1 MIVCLVKNWFFAAKL
16 RNLPGIT
23 KFRIYHFAR
32 VMEKKELRRQIKTLK
47 AQYSLDEK
55 KELSR
60 LVWRQLESHAL
71 FRDARIVL
79 LYWSMDD
86 EVYTHDY
93 VLKWADSKKIL
104 LPCVKGDV
112 LELREFRDMES
123 LRPGESFGIPE
134 PVGELFTDYASIDA
148 IVVPGVA
155 FDLMGNRLGRGRGY
169 YDRILKETDA
179 AAKIGICFDFQLL
192 PEVPV
197 NALDVPMDLVV
208 SATRIISPHS

>member
-1 MIVCLVKNWFFAAKL
+1 
-16 RNLPGIT
+16 
-23 KFRIYHFAR
+23 
-32 VMEKKELRRQIKTLK
+32 MEKKELRRQIKTLK

-60 LVWRQLESHAL
+60 LVWRQLESHPL
-71 FRDARIVL
+71 FRDARVVL

-93 VLKWADSKKIL
+93 VLKWAASKKIL
-104 LPCVKGDV
+104 LPCVKGDF
-112 LELREFRDMES
+112 LELREFRGMES
-123 LRPGESFGIPE
+123 LHPGEGFGILE

-155 FDLMGNRLGRGRGY
+155 FDLNGNRLGRGRGY
-169 YDRILKETDA
+169 YDRILKQTDA

-192 PEVPV
+192 PDVPV
-197 NALDVPMDLVV
+197 DALDVPMDLVV
-208 SATRIISPHS
+208 STSRVVSPRP